1 MKSKLEISM
10 EPLYGTQFVGMLII
24 SVIATADLVE
34 VKLVKQ
40 LIRTGQLCLLKEKKD
55 LKLITKTSR

>member
-1 MKSKLEISM
+1 MKLKLEISM
-10 EPLYGTQFVGMLII
+10 EPLYGTQLVGMLII

-34 VKLVKQ
+34 VKFVKQ

>member
-1 MKSKLEISM
+1 
-10 EPLYGTQFVGMLII
+10 MLII

-40 LIRTGQLCLLKEKKD
+40 LIRTGQLCLLKEKRFKINHKD
-55 LKLITKTSR
+55 IKIKSIND

>member
-1 MKSKLEISM
+1 
-10 EPLYGTQFVGMLII
+10 MLII

-40 LIRTGQLCLLKEKKD
+40 LIRTGQLSLLKEKKRFKINHKHIKINQLMTND
-55 LKLITKTSR
+55 V

>member
-1 MKSKLEISM
+1 MKLKLEL
-10 EPLYGTQFVGMLII
+10 EPLVGMLII

-40 LIRTGQLCLLKEKKD
+40 LIRAGQLCLLKEKKIE
-55 LKLITKTSR
+55 LITET

>member
-1 MKSKLEISM
+1 M
-10 EPLYGTQFVGMLII
+10 VGMLII

-40 LIRTGQLCLLKEKKD
+40 LIRTGQLYLLKKNF
-55 LKLITKTSR
+55 KLITKTSRLIN